1 MQQMNP
7 LRSQRFWGAAA
18 LAVAT
23 IVGLVAAFLYMS
35 PPNQRIVAFYTD
47 DAASL
52 HPGDTVRVAGI
63 VVGEVNDLALEPN
76 QIRVRARVNRD
87 AFIGDQ
93 SQVQVRM
100 LTVVGGYYVTIIPL
114 GNTPLGDRPI
124 PRERVTMP
132 YSLIQALSDTT
143 KITQHVGPKPIRENI
158 DQLQQGLR
166 GTNAESVTTILN
178 AGNSIA
184 DTLDKQRG
192 ELTKIL
198 ALSDEYIDRLANYR
212 DVLQKYIRKV
222 AILEE
227 SLVLEGESF
236 GDALSGIG
244 AILEALNPVVDL
256 YYTHKEDFL
265 ERARSIL
272 GEFRTITSRNGLVV
286 RLLGRIHDRMERA
299 LDRQNN
305 FIRPEL
311 LATDICI
318 PVHGSPC

>member
-7 LRSQRFWGAAA
+7 LRNQRFWGAAA
-18 LAVAT
+18 LAITT
-23 IVGLVAAFLYMS
+23 IVGLVAAFLYTS
-35 PPNQRIVAFYTD
+35 PPNQRTVAFYTD
-47 DAASL
+47 DAASV
-52 HPGDTVRVAGI
+52 HPGDTVRVAGV
-63 VVGEVNDLALEPN
+63 VVGAVKDLSLEPN
-76 QIRVRARVNRD
+76 QIRVRARVKGD

-100 LTVVGGYYVTIIPL
+100 LTIVGGYYVTIIPL
-114 GNTPLGDRPI
+114 GNMPLGDRPI

-132 YSLIQALSDTT
+132 YNLIQALSDTT
-143 KITQHVGPKPIRENI
+143 KITEHVVPKPIKENI

-166 GTNAESVTTILN
+166 GTNAESVTTLLN

-184 DTLDKQRG
+184 DTLDRQRG
-192 ELTKIL
+192 ELSKIL
-198 ALSDEYIDRLANYR
+198 ALSDEYIDQLANYR

-227 SLVLEGESF
+227 SLVLQGKSF

-244 AILEALNPVVDL
+244 AIVEALHPVLDL

-265 ERARSIL
+265 ERARAIL
-272 GEFRTITSRNGLVV
+272 GEFRTITSRNGVVV

>member
-1 MQQMNP
+1 
-7 LRSQRFWGAAA
+7 
-18 LAVAT
+18 
-23 IVGLVAAFLYMS
+23 
-35 PPNQRIVAFYTD
+35 
-47 DAASL
+47 
-52 HPGDTVRVAGI
+52 
-63 VVGEVNDLALEPN
+63 
-76 QIRVRARVNRD
+76 
-87 AFIGDQ
+87 
-93 SQVQVRM
+93 
-100 LTVVGGYYVTIIPL
+100 
-114 GNTPLGDRPI
+114 
-124 PRERVTMP
+124 MP
-132 YSLIQALSDTT
+132 YNLIQALSDTT
-143 KITQHVGPKPIRENI
+143 KITEHVVPKPIKENI

-166 GTNAESVTTILN
+166 GTNAESVTTLLN

-184 DTLDKQRG
+184 DTLDRQRG
-192 ELTKIL
+192 ELSKIL
-198 ALSDEYIDRLANYR
+198 ALSDEYIDQLANYR

-227 SLVLEGESF
+227 SLVLQGKSF

-244 AILEALNPVVDL
+244 AIVEALHPVLDL

-265 ERARSIL
+265 ERARAIL
-272 GEFRTITSRNGLVV
+272 GEFRTITSRNGVVV

>member
-7 LRSQRFWGAAA
+7 LRNQRVWGAAA

-23 IVGLVAAFLYMS
+23 IVGLVAAFLYIS
-35 PPNQRIVAFYTD
+35 PPNQRTVAFYTD
-47 DAASL
+47 DAASV
-52 HPGDTVRVAGI
+52 HPGDTVRVAGV
-63 VVGEVNDLALEPN
+63 VVGAVKDLSLEPN
-76 QIRVRARVNRD
+76 QIRVRAQVNRD

-100 LTVVGGYYVTIIPL
+100 LTIVGGYYVTIIPL
-114 GNTPLGDRPI
+114 GNTPLGNRPI

-132 YSLIQALSDTT
+132 YNLIQALSDTT
-143 KITQHVGPKPIRENI
+143 KITQHVAPKPIKENI

-184 DTLDKQRG
+184 DTLDRQRG
-192 ELTKIL
+192 ELSKIL
-198 ALSDEYIDRLANYR
+198 ALSDEYIDQLANYR

-227 SLVLEGESF
+227 SLVLQGKSF
-236 GDALSGIG
+236 GDALSGLG
-244 AILEALNPVVDL
+244 AIVEALHPVLDL

-265 ERARSIL
+265 ERARAIL
-272 GEFRTITSRNGLVV
+272 GEFRTITSRNGVVV